1 MIYFGS
7 GMSFSALAL
16 QEIMSCKVKNIYR
29 IVIQAALGHLQTV
42 RRSPSR
48 TAAADRLRSD
58 ASFPLRECRGRRGP
72 PTS

>member
-7 GMSFSALAL
+7 GMSFSVFAL
-16 QEIMSCKVKNIYR
+16 QEIASCRAKIIYR
-29 IVIQAALGHLQTV
+29 IAIQAVPGHLQTV

-58 ASFPLRECRGRRGP
+58 ASFPLRECRGQRGP